1 MKKPKV
7 SKADIAS
14 FIPQKAPFIMVDN
27 LINATPEKIET
38 DFLVLEENI
47 FLENGTLREFALI
60 ENIAQSSAVGLVV
73 LEKFG
78 QDRPVE
84 GFMGGISKLKV
95 FDLPRVNDTIYTIVT
110 LVTQMGNMFLMK
122 GENYVNGKKMLECE
136 VKLIGV

>member
-1 MKKPKV
+1 MEKPRV
-7 SKADIAS
+7 SKAEIAS
-14 FIPQKAPFIMVDN
+14 YIPQKAPFIMVDN
-27 LINATPEKIET
+27 LIHATPEKIET
-38 DFLVLEENI
+38 DFLVLEGNI
-47 FLENGTLREFALI
+47 FLEDGILREFALI

-78 QDRPVE
+78 HGRPVE

-95 FDLPRVNDTIYTIVT
+95 FDLPKVNDTIYTIVT

-122 GENYVNGKKMLECE
+122 GENYVNGEKVLECE